1 MSAGGNHTVAIVKGS
16 ECYQTL
22 QESFATVFN
31 EINEL
36 IQDKQPLT
44 INNSSFNL
52 EFFLGGDYKF
62 LLLMLGMKGATSI
75 YACLWC
81 KIAKTNRWN
90 MEFDLEHY
98 NKSPLKRTLQEVIT
112 LGRKKGNTEKYS
124 CEHEPLLKVDLD
136 NVILDELHLL
146 LHIMD
151 VLINNLV
158 RETVEWDKKENFNKR
173 KANQNDTHLKNLQTS
188 IRSCGISFQIWE
200 KTNADGKGS
209 GMYDFTSLLGADKKK
224 LLAELPEKQSNCIHP
239 ETSQTVIKI
248 WKDFHELYQIITSE
262 NPSIPTY
269 LTCFDK
275 AKAWI
280 NLFTSLRDKLIGY
293 IKADVTPYM
302 HALVYRVPLF
312 MKKYTS
318 VKPFTGQGVEKNNDM
333 ARNVVLHKSNKRTP
347 AADILQLEFRQW
359 QLCERE
365 RSKRKYTKKHDAYW
379 ETEIKEKRRKESE
392 K

>member
-98 NKSPLKRTLQEVIT
+98 NKSPLKRTVQEVIT

-136 NVILDELHLL
+136 NVVLDELHLL

-151 VLINNLV
+151 VVINNLV

-173 KANQNDTHLKNLQTS
+173 KANQNDTHLKNLQIS

-224 LLAELPEKQSNCIHP
+224 LLAEIPEKLSNCIHP
-239 ETSQTVIKI
+239 ETSQT
-248 WKDFHELYQIITSE
+248 L
-262 NPSIPTY
+262 
-269 LTCFDK
+269 
-275 AKAWI
+275 
-280 NLFTSLRDKLIGY
+280 GY
-293 IKADVTPYM
+293 
-302 HALVYRVPLF
+302 
-312 MKKYTS
+312 
-318 VKPFTGQGVEKNNDM
+318 KNM
-333 ARNVVLHKSNKRTP
+333 
-347 AADILQLEFRQW
+347 
-359 QLCERE
+359 ERL
-365 RSKRKYTKKHDAYW
+365 S
-379 ETEIKEKRRKESE
+379 
-392 K
+392 

>member
-16 ECYQTL
+16 ECFQTL

-75 YACLWC
+75 YACLWY

-158 RETVEWDKKENFNKR
+158 RETVEWDKKGK
-173 KANQNDTHLKNLQTS
+173 
-188 IRSCGISFQIWE
+188 FQQE
-200 KTNADGKGS
+200 KS
-209 GMYDFTSLLGADKKK
+209 
-224 LLAELPEKQSNCIHP
+224 
-239 ETSQTVIKI
+239 
-248 WKDFHELYQIITSE
+248 
-262 NPSIPTY
+262 
-269 LTCFDK
+269 
-275 AKAWI
+275 
-280 NLFTSLRDKLIGY
+280 
-293 IKADVTPYM
+293 
-302 HALVYRVPLF
+302 
-312 MKKYTS
+312 
-318 VKPFTGQGVEKNNDM
+318 
-333 ARNVVLHKSNKRTP
+333 
-347 AADILQLEFRQW
+347 
-359 QLCERE
+359 
-365 RSKRKYTKKHDAYW
+365 
-379 ETEIKEKRRKESE
+379 
-392 K
+392 